1 MIIYRY
7 LNREILYTTVAVSTT
22 LLLIIM
28 SGRFVKYLAEA
39 AAGKM
44 AVDVLL
50 AIMAYRMPGFL
61 ELVVPL
67 GFFIAI
73 LLAYGRLYMDS
84 EMVVLSACGISQQ
97 QLLKITAV
105 ATIFMAT
112 LVGAMSL
119 WISPWGALQTERLL
133 AEQRSRSEFT
143 MLRAGHFQRLSQGTQ
158 VMYIAELSDNRTR
171 LNTLFFAELGSPN
184 QAPAV
189 TVAEY
194 GVQDVHPDYQQRYL
208 QFYNGVRY
216 QGWPGSL
223 DYQVTDFELFG
234 QHLPEPDVSTGY
246 EHEMDARSTADL
258 WADKSTASQAVVQW
272 RLSLPILVG
281 VVALMAVP
289 LSRTNPRQG
298 RYIKML
304 PAILLYLF
312 YLAGLSTLR
321 SKIET
326 GAFPLWPGLWL
337 VHGIFLSIALGLIM
351 GREGWQ
357 TMLRRWRNIYGS
369 A

>member
-7 LNREILYTTVAVSTT
+7 LNREILYTTLAVSTT

-39 AAGKM
+39 AAGKI
-44 AVDVLL
+44 AVDVLF
-50 AIMAYRMPGFL
+50 AIMAYRLPGFL
-61 ELVVPL
+61 ELVIPL

-97 QLLKITAV
+97 QLMRVTAV
-105 ATIFMAT
+105 STLLVAL
-112 LVGAMSL
+112 LVGGMSL

-143 MLRAGHFQRLSQGTQ
+143 MLRAGHFQRLNNGRQ
-158 VMYIAELSDNRTR
+158 VTYVAELTDSRTR
-171 LNTLFFAELGSPN
+171 LNTLFFAELGSDA

-189 TVAEY
+189 AVAEY
-194 GVQDVHPDYQQRYL
+194 GTQEVHPDYQQRYL
-208 QFYNGVRY
+208 QLYNGVRY
-216 QGWPGSL
+216 QGRPGRV
-223 DYQVTDFELFG
+223 DYQVTEFELFA
-234 QHLPEPDVSTGY
+234 QHLPEPDVSSGY
-246 EHEMDARSTADL
+246 QSAMDARSTADL
-258 WADKSTASQAVVQW
+258 WAEQTAASQAVVQW
-272 RLSLPILVG
+272 RLSLPILVW

-289 LSRTNPRQG
+289 LSRTSPRQG
-298 RYIKML
+298 RYVKML

-312 YLAGLSTLR
+312 YLAALSTLR
-321 SKIET
+321 SKIES

-337 VHGIFLSIALGLIM
+337 VHAVFLLIAVLLMTGL
-351 GREGWQ
+351 EGWRGVFRRLGG
-357 TMLRRWRNIYGS
+357 LRGS